1 MIKHMVSILGL
12 EHPACEGKKCS
23 YPKADSLVPMDATKL
38 SVTCSTEKHF
48 LFMHAARAWER
59 GYTYSM

>member
-1 MIKHMVSILGL
+1 MVSILGL

-38 SVTCSTEKHF
+38 SVTCCMYS
-48 LFMHAARAWER
+48 LVPRLSLHARTRNAFP
-59 GYTYSM
+59 YYK